1 MEKKYTMKK
10 ETKKECKPEKGQIGV
25 KDIKIG
31 RKTIHA
37 KVYEYKDPHN
47 KKEVQRKVKDKTVVV
62 YDSEDNPM
70 CKIYVVNKPEG
81 NIYVD
86 KIEKVIKQ
94 HNVGESIIYLSNNV
108 RLTNVYPVDVDVAPA
123 TLKLLGP
130 KCKAVELFDLT
141 THESVIL

>member
-1 MEKKYTMKK
+1 MKK

-70 CKIYVVNKPEG
+70 YKIYVVNKPNG
-81 NIYVD
+81 NVYVD
-86 KIEKVIKQ
+86 KIEKVIK
-94 HNVGESIIYLSNNV
+94 HDNTGESIIYLSNNV
-108 RLTNVYPVDVDVAPA
+108 RLTNVYPVDVEVTTP

-130 KCKAVELFDLT
+130 KCKAVELFDLN
-141 THESVIL
+141 THESIILA